1 MSTLVTVAQR
11 AKARFFRL
19 DARTEPLEEIQDLAH
34 PASRL
39 HEGDL
44 VTDSPGSQ
52 QERMGPQSRAMRP
65 ENSAKEHEAQTFAKE
80 VAETLGKLRQQKG
93 VHRLVLVAEPGF
105 LGLLRKNLDGPTAKL
120 VDAEID
126 KELTDLDA
134 GALKERLKEV
144 L

>member
-19 DARTEPLEEIQDLAH
+19 EGRSEPLEEIQDLVH
-34 PASRL
+34 PAARL

-44 VTDSPGSQ
+44 VTDSPGREH
-52 QERMGPQSRAMRP
+52 ERMGPQSRAMRP
-65 ENSAKEHEAQTFAKE
+65 ERSAKEHEAETFAME
-80 VAETLGKLRQQKG
+80 VADALAKLQQEKG
-93 VHRLVLVAEPGF
+93 VHRVVLVAEPGF
-105 LGLLRKNLDGPTAKL
+105 LGLLRQKLDPPTAKL
-120 VDAEID
+120 VDGELD

-134 GALKERLKEV
+134 DALKERLRDI